1 MHVRRFSTFSA
12 VKTNVPLHTISNQ
25 NLTSNTSNTSS
36 TSGISSTRST
46 TGTSM
51 MRGGCCCRSRSAYQQ
66 GFRDGCRQ
74 GYQQGFRDGY
84 RQGSNNGCSFGNSRF
99 TANNSTTNTNMNN
112 ADDFFLF

>member
-1 MHVRRFSTFSA
+1 MT
-12 VKTNVPLHTISNQ
+12 
-25 NLTSNTSNTSS
+25 
-36 TSGISSTRST
+36 
-46 TGTSM
+46 
-51 MRGGCCCRSRSAYQQ
+51 RGGCCCRSRSAYQQ